1 MTTFLA
7 AIVVAVALIVSL
19 GPVVTEMRAAREEA
33 RRARVLSIVQL
44 FGPAVAAVQGDPR
57 ALLVWQP
64 LAATVRR
71 LFPEECASLD
81 AAAGSSFPFS
91 ADVMSTAHARWTADW
106 LACDARRDVQDEGG
120 RRSAGRGVA
129 RRPGTRRGCR
139 TRETGSLSA
148 SLRGIH
154 PRGES
159 ASEAVHVKKFSEL
172 SARRRSRRRPEPGPA
187 LAPRRRSAC
196 LRPGWTESRRVRRSA
211 EGARSCSAGQGH
223 WRARRRR

>member
-106 LACDARRDVQDEGG
+106 LAWEATHDATYKMKAAAAAQDAE
-120 RRSAGRGVA
+120 SPAGRA
-129 RRPGTRRGCR
+129 RV
-139 TRETGSLSA
+139 
-148 SLRGIH
+148 
-154 PRGES
+154 
-159 ASEAVHVKKFSEL
+159 EAVEREKLDLYQRRYEEYIRVAKALQKL
-172 SARRRSRRRPEPGPA
+172 S
-187 LAPRRRSAC
+187 
-196 LRPGWTESRRVRRSA
+196 T
-211 EGARSCSAGQGH
+211 
-223 WRARRRR
+223 